1 MKAVFRSRFQSKRI
15 WYFYYNLLSFCLFF
29 IFRKKEVCFFN
40 ITTCWIISFY
50 IPLIKNIR
58 LYFRYKACTKSSKM
72 SDGYS
77 GQLGSQS
84 CSNINLDVDKSNEQ
98 ADCSSSSKRYLTYIY
113 CLVFWN
119 FGLCVA
125 IFGPTLL
132 DLACQTSSSLSAM
145 SILYFMQN
153 FTSLI
158 GVFVSGVVLRN
169 NRITVVNL
177 LLVCTL
183 LMPLCVALMPM
194 SKNILFLALVMILL
208 GFNMGCVDNVANLAI
223 MKLHSNNVSPYIQT
237 MHFFYGIGAFIV
249 SFNIYFLK
257 MYIYIYM
264 KYSQFLSILD
274 ASDSEV
280 FSEF

>member
-1 MKAVFRSRFQSKRI
+1 MK
-15 WYFYYNLLSFCLFF
+15 
-29 IFRKKEVCFFN
+29 E
-40 ITTCWIISFY
+40 
-50 IPLIKNIR
+50 
-58 LYFRYKACTKSSKM
+58 
-72 SDGYS
+72 GYS
-77 GQLGSQS
+77 DQLGSQT
-84 CSNINLDVDKSNEQ
+84 CSNINLEVDKSKEL
-98 ADCSSSSKRYLTYIY
+98 DCSSSSKRYLTCIY

-145 SILYFMQN
+145 SILYFLQN

-158 GVFVSGVVLRN
+158 GVFVSGILLKN
-169 NRITVVNL
+169 NRITVVNF

-183 LMPLCVALMPM
+183 LMPICVAFMPV

-249 SFNIYFLK
+249 SFIIWFRKDLTALTNFLNF
-257 MYIYIYM
+257 Y
-264 KYSQFLSILD
+264 ILD
-274 ASDSEV
+274 ASDSQV
-280 FSEF
+280 ISKFKL